1 VTTSQEKRSAHSL
14 EDLATLSPG
23 ETLAIVFHPD
33 PGGIIVFLHIE
44 RVLPLAIQGTGRV
57 VGRHIG
63 SPTTLA
69 ARGSLHR
76 ETPPGAIARARLPGR
91 LIPGNVR
98 DPRHAGD
105 VTWDWD
111 PPPSL
116 PTTYNV
122 AVAVGP
128 LGGPYQQVGP
138 LTTRSLQFNGPVGL
152 GTAGGGAG
160 GDGLAVDPN
169 PTPTP
174 GDGVGPPRR
183 PPPWECRIT
192 NIDDEKRFQIIAHV
206 TFAVNRVV
214 ETDRIPR
221 GQLTTLF
228 EGALRWITPV
238 IGVRFGN
245 IHVGL
250 PEDAAEVLE
259 VAPLPPISISELD
272 ISDLAFTLEPVR
284 FRVISVD
291 RMFRDCFAE
300 LEDELRDRLA
310 GLAGQLQLG
319 SNPFDVP
326 ADFVDRLVTGALSS
340 VSVDLPELV
349 TDVIDPPFLREVVH
363 DIATAAFTRLDIPHQ
378 AALVSDDVVLNATMS
393 ITGIRAA
400 AEASIGTGEV
410 FIDSMRATFYAVLRT
425 SRRFEP
431 HPGAAYAGESTLVS
445 HLSLLTRFMARVG
458 DLDVDLEGETF
469 EADVVAEVIQL
480 GANLFDDSIRGRLE
494 SALNEAVRGFLAT
507 KEPLNA
513 AIESV
518 VMGIAQRDDLLD
530 DIRLD
535 ATNVLIDHF
544 DPRAGEDAGQFRP
557 RPRQRPIGR
566 PIDGPMPPDADQ
578 RLQAIEHIV
587 VVTMENRSFDNML
600 GYLSHPDPAAQPSGP
615 RRDIDGLTGDERI
628 PPGGN
633 VTGEPVTP
641 RPISPKEFRP
651 DPAHGYDAVQ
661 IQIGPGG
668 AMDGFLAAQRAR
680 ILEST
685 EINAD
690 GPLNDEANIV
700 HFQPA
705 SEVPVFDYLADE
717 FCVLD
722 RYFCAFPGATQPN
735 RVCMLTGATPVLRN
749 SEFTDDLGYLAM
761 PTLFDMLNPRTTS
774 WRYYEADIGFLR
786 VFDRYRLDFEHL
798 RPLNEFL
805 LGTERLPAVTFIDPN
820 FKETPSEEPPSD
832 DHAPAPVCRGQALLA
847 RIMNRLRNQPEADR
861 DSTLLIVTYDEHG
874 GFYDHVA
881 PPGTA
886 AFDALNPDV
895 DRVLPLVH
903 PEAHSYGVR
912 VPALLASPLISAQSV
927 SRHIYDHTSITRT
940 ILQRFAPNMV
950 GLMPQRVRRSRH
962 FGELLGTTP
971 RPSIRQPPDVADA
984 GCRRSNL
991 LFSTP
996 ASPFQ
1001 VERIAPEPDDERV
1014 TLQLL
1019 GTHGLR

>member
-1 VTTSQEKRSAHSL
+1 VTTSQEKRSAHKI

-23 ETLAIVFHPD
+23 ETLAILFHPD
-33 PGGIIVFLHIE
+33 PGGITVFLHIE
-44 RVLPLAIQGTGRV
+44 RVVPLATQGTGRV

-63 SPTTLA
+63 SRTPLA
-69 ARGSLHR
+69 ARGMLHR
-76 ETPPGAIARARLPGR
+76 ENPPGAIARAKLPGR
-91 LIPGNVR
+91 LIPGDVR
-98 DPRHAGD
+98 DPLHPGD
-105 VTWDWD
+105 VIWD

-122 AVAVGP
+122 VVAVGP
-128 LGGPYQQVGP
+128 EGGPYQQVGP
-138 LTTRSLQFNGPVGL
+138 LTTRSLEFTGPIAA
-152 GTAGGGAG
+152 GTAGTSGGGAG
-160 GDGLAVDPN
+160 GDGLVVDQN
-169 PTPTP
+169 PAPA
-174 GDGVGPPRR
+174 DGVGPRRR

-192 NIDDEKRFQIIAHV
+192 NIDDEKRLQITAVVI
-206 TFAVNRVV
+206 FPVNRVID
-214 ETDRIPR
+214 TDRIPR

-250 PEDAAEVLE
+250 PEDAAEVLG
-259 VAPLPPISISELD
+259 VAPLPPISISDLD
-272 ISDLAFTLEPVR
+272 ITDLAFTLEPVR

-291 RMFRDCFAE
+291 RMLRECFTE

-310 GLAGQLQLG
+310 RLAGPLP
-319 SNPFDVP
+319 SNPFDLP
-326 ADFVDRLVTGALSS
+326 ADFVDRLVAGAMAS
-340 VSVDLPELV
+340 VSTDLPELV
-349 TDVIDPPFLREVVH
+349 TDLIDPPVFRETVH
-363 DIATAAFTRLDIPHQ
+363 DLATAAFTRLDIPHR
-378 AALVSDDVVLNATMS
+378 ATLISDDVVLKATMS
-393 ITGIRAA
+393 ITGLRAG

-410 FIDSMRATFYAVLRT
+410 FIDSMRATFYAVLGT

-431 HPGAAYAGESTLVS
+431 HPGAAYAGESTPVS
-445 HLSLLTRFMARVG
+445 HLSLVTRFMASVG
-458 DLDVDLEGETF
+458 ELDVDLEGDTF

-480 GANLFDDSIRGRLE
+480 GANLFDDNIRGRLE

-530 DIRLD
+530 DVRLD

-557 RPRQRPIGR
+557 PPRRRPIGR

-615 RRDIDGLTGDERI
+615 RRDIDGLTGGERI

-705 SEVPVFDYLADE
+705 SEVPLYDYLADE

-722 RYFCAFPGATQPN
+722 RYFCAFPGGTQPN

-774 WRYYEADIGFLR
+774 WRYYEGDIGFLR

-805 LGTERLPAVTFIDPN
+805 LGTERLPAITFIDPN

-832 DHAPAPVCRGQALLA
+832 DHAPTPVCRGQALLA
-847 RIMNRLRNQPEADR
+847 QIMNRLRNQPPADR
-861 DSTLLIVTYDEHG
+861 DSTLLIITYDEHG

-912 VPALLASPLISAQSV
+912 VPALLASPLISPQSV
-927 SRHIYDHTSITRT
+927 SPHIYDHTSITRT
-940 ILQRFAPNMV
+940 ILQRFAPNMI
-950 GLMPQRVRRSRH
+950 GLMPPRVRRSRH
-962 FGELLGTTP
+962 FGELLGTIA
-971 RPSIRQPPDVADA
+971 RPSIRKSPDVADS

-1001 VERIAPEPDDERV
+1001 VERIAPQPEDERV